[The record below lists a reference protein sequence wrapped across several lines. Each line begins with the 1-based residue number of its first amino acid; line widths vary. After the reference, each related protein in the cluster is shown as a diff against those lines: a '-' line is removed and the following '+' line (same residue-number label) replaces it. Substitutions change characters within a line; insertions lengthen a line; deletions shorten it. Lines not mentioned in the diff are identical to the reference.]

1 MADCSVVQS
10 EEKVSRS
17 QEAVMLMPE
26 YLVVCCW
33 RSVKEISLILGQ
45 LTNDVAVSD
54 DKHSVDGLLTHQQV
68 LESRIFCVLHSCHS
82 WPQGFSQMCIRLVI
96 TRS

>member
-68 LESRIFCVLHSCHS
+68 LESRIFCFLQPLYYTAATAGLRVSVRCAS
-82 WPQGFSQMCIRLVI
+82 DW
-96 TRS
+96 